1 MIFYIFLF
9 VNLFLYILIL
19 YLSDYLMLHSRNFK
33 FGTFDM
39 VR

>member
-19 YLSDYLMLHSRNFK
+19 YLSDYLMLRNFK
-33 FGTFDM
+33 FGTLDM